1 VDYRALVVLI
11 VKTAGLILVLY
22 TIALLPGR
30 IGGYVLEPERSNA
43 LFVWWVLAPFLLP
56 LAVGLFMWWFPA
68 SSARSV
74 VGAPFAGGGEIER
87 LVQPLVFSGIGLFLV
102 LDGIETLAYYFALS
116 AYMKEAYAG
125 GALEDPSA
133 RADVASNIVSVVI
146 GVVLILGGRG
156 LSALLYRLRHGSSH
170 GV

>member
-1 VDYRALVVLI
+1 MDYRALVVLI

-30 IGGYVLEPERSNA
+30 IGGYALEPERTNA
-43 LFVWWVLAPFLLP
+43 LLVWWVLVPFLLP
-56 LAVGLFMWWFPA
+56 LAIGAFMWWFPA

-74 VGAPFAGGGEIER
+74 VGAPFAAGGDIER

-102 LDGIETLAYYFALS
+102 LDAVQALTYYFALS
-116 AYMKEAYAG
+116 VYMQEAYAG
-125 GALEDPSA
+125 GALEDPTA
-133 RADVASNIVSVVI
+133 RADVASNIVSLVI
-146 GVVLILGGRG
+146 GVVLVVGGRG
-156 LSALLYRLRHGSSH
+156 LSAVLHRLRYGSSR